1 MQAII
6 LNLHKDLTLYN
17 GETTTDRIIR
27 LLNENNI
34 SYTIS
39 NTLPSNITKPT
50 IIIENNLI
58 FNNQLLHN
66 YLNTEETIN
75 LLELNKHNTYRITNN
90 YNNTYINTINDNNK
104 DILNKELRIYD
115 LCNQQIITTE
125 DYYNTLKDIINKNEP
140 VFIVSSKSMTHNISN
155 KISNITKN
163 YIVFNDYHPNPSY
176 EDIIKGKELFINS
189 KSNTIIAIGGGS
201 TIDTAK
207 CIKAFTNIKDEQ
219 DIINKNYKYSP
230 IKLIAI
236 PTTSGTGSEST
247 EVAIMYYKGEKLSVD
262 HPSDLPNY
270 AILDHNLL
278 KSVPDYQKK
287 CTMLDALCQSIE
299 AIWSKNRTSLS
310 KKYSKQS
317 IKLIIDNYQAYLDND
332 DNSLKAIQLAANLS
346 GRAITLAKTTAPHTM
361 CYRLTTKYNIAHG
374 HAVSLNLISNW
385 KLINERKDD
394 NTKLMLEELSNIIGT
409 DTIEESINKID
420 NLIKSLRLQNP
431 NLKENEIDYLVDGVD
446 LNRLSNHPIKL
457 DKKDLYN
464 IYLSIINQ

>member
-6 LNLHKDLTLYN
+6 LNLHKDITLYN

-27 LLNENNI
+27 LLKENNI

-50 IIIENNLI
+50 IIIDNNLI

-66 YLNTEETIN
+66 YLDKEETIN
-75 LLELNKHNTYRITNN
+75 LLELNKHNIYRITDT
-90 YNNTYINTINDNNK
+90 YNDNYINIINDNNK

-115 LCNQQIITTE
+115 LYNQNIITTE
-125 DYYNTLKDIINKNEP
+125 DYYNTLKDIITKDES
-140 VFIVSSKSMTHNISN
+140 VFIVSSKSMTHNITN

-163 YIVFNDYHPNPSY
+163 YVVFNDYQPNPSY
-176 EDIIKGKELFINS
+176 EDIKKGKELFIQS
-189 KSNTIIAIGGGS
+189 KAKTIISIGGGS

-207 CIKAFTNIKDEQ
+207 CIKAFTNITDEQ

-270 AILDHNLL
+270 AILDYNLL

-299 AIWSKNRTSLS
+299 AIWSKNRTKLS
-310 KKYSKQS
+310 KEYSKQS
-317 IKLIIDNYQAYLDND
+317 IKLIIDNYRSYLDND
-332 DNSLKAIQLAANLS
+332 DKSLKAIQLAANLS

-374 HAVSLNLISNW
+374 HAVGLNLISNW
-385 KLINERKDD
+385 KLINERKDKE
-394 NTKLMLEELSNIIGT
+394 TKIMLEELANIIGT
-409 DTIEESINKID
+409 DTIEESITTID
-420 NLIKSLRLQNP
+420 NLIKSLRLPTP
-431 NLKENEIDYLVDGVD
+431 NIKENEIDYLVEGVD

-464 IYLSIINQ
+464 IYLSIIKQ

>member
-6 LNLHKDLTLYN
+6 LNLHKDITLYN

-27 LLNENNI
+27 LLKENNI

-50 IIIENNLI
+50 IIIDNNLI

-66 YLNTEETIN
+66 YLDKEETIN
-75 LLELNKHNTYRITNN
+75 LLELNKHNIYRITDT
-90 YNNTYINTINDNNK
+90 YNDNYINIINDNNK

-115 LCNQQIITTE
+115 LYNQNIITTE
-125 DYYNTLKDIINKNEP
+125 DYYNTLKDIITKDES
-140 VFIVSSKSMTHNISN
+140 VFIVSSKSMTHNITK
-155 KISNITKN
+155 KIANITKN
-163 YIVFNDYHPNPSY
+163 YVVFNDYQPNPSY
-176 EDIIKGKELFINS
+176 EDIKKGKELFIQS
-189 KSNTIIAIGGGS
+189 KAKTIISIGGGS

-207 CIKAFTNIKDEQ
+207 CIKAFTNITDEQ

-270 AILDHNLL
+270 ALLDHNLL

-299 AIWSKNRTSLS
+299 AIWSKNRTKLS
-310 KKYSKQS
+310 KEYSKQS
-317 IKLIIDNYQAYLDND
+317 IKLIIDNYRSYLDND
-332 DNSLKAIQLAANLS
+332 DKSLKAIQLAANLS

-374 HAVSLNLISNW
+374 HAVGLNLISNW
-385 KLINERKDD
+385 KLINERKDKE
-394 NTKLMLEELSNIIGT
+394 TKIMLEELANIIGT
-409 DTIEESINKID
+409 DTIEESITTID
-420 NLIKSLRLQNP
+420 NLIKSLRLPTP
-431 NLKENEIDYLVDGVD
+431 NIKENEIDYLVEGVD

-464 IYLSIINQ
+464 IYLSIIKQ